1 MSQSLAKW
9 PWSRPTFRLAFTSQ
23 NNIHFI
29 VCLLGL
35 HGTFWLLAG
44 ILFVIIPFIY
54 LYVPEAKDVDL
65 NNIDEFFKPVETKF
79 YVEFPLNESG
89 LPGSLESSHRIQ
101 MIQNSFGTTGTLLND
116 GTRQLFAE
124 GFLIKRNGERSK
136 RRHFFLFNDTLV
148 WGSVIKENIN
158 YIRQRI
164 IRLNGLE
171 IENIKQSNC
180 WKVVTSGILN
190 SVFFWRLK
198 WNILQTDPLSW
209 RPAVKRRSSNG
220 CFWST
225 SPSPGLRTIQLQ
237 RRRREDLQKGKLT
250 FSSLPRR
257 RSHKNQIRQLTTF
270 LSTWKMGNH
279 LNLVTSNISN
289 RREAFKKWFIWNNA
303 KTHKNIFEYLNF
315 QEQYWLFLWLTL
327 DILKKRS

>member
-1 MSQSLAKW
+1 MNSFYEIYGSTCSDIRITVWWWTDTMSQSLAKW
-9 PWSRPTFRLAFTSQ
+9 PWPRPTFRLAFTSQ

-190 SVFFWRLK
+190 SVFFEDWNEIFCRRILYLGGQLWRGEV
-198 WNILQTDPLSW
+198 QMDAFDPL
-209 RPAVKRRSSNG
+209 RPVQAWEQSSYRDGGGKIFRKENWLSHPCHG
-220 CFWST
+220 
-225 SPSPGLRTIQLQ
+225 
-237 RRRREDLQKGKLT
+237 EDLTKIK
-250 FSSLPRR
+250 
-257 RSHKNQIRQLTTF
+257 
-270 LSTWKMGNH
+270 
-279 LNLVTSNISN
+279 
-289 RREAFKKWFIWNNA
+289 
-303 KTHKNIFEYLNF
+303 
-315 QEQYWLFLWLTL
+315 
-327 DILKKRS
+327 